1 MGSLPV
7 TERGGAAEPSGVPD
21 GTDQKPGASTGALL
35 VRGSVLQVTSLVAG
49 IAVSFYLMPFL
60 IHALGDRGYGM
71 WALIGSI
78 TSYYALLDFGL
89 TRAVMRFLTQAVAR
103 AEKTNA
109 NAVIVTGLVI
119 FGGIGALAFSVSI
132 AVALA
137 GPWFFTDA
145 GEAAAFRQAVLVLG
159 ADVALTFPFAV
170 FNAVLAAHYRLDI
183 ASAVQLIA
191 LAVRTA
197 LIVYFLSRGYS
208 ILALATITL
217 AVNLPSRLALAGMA
231 RRLLPSLELSLAHF
245 QPERAREL
253 FGYGKYTF
261 IAAAGDRIRFHVDTM
276 VVAWFLGVAAV
287 THYAI
292 AARVTQMFM
301 DLMLRALGVI
311 GPVFMRVDALG
322 DREQMRQTFL
332 LATRVSTLA
341 SVTVAGGVVILGQR
355 FIELW
360 VGAAYR
366 DAYWPLVILVVAL
379 TFDLMQMPS
388 VSFLYASAR
397 NRFYAYLNAGEAL
410 ANLVLSIVLAGR
422 YGMVGVSLG
431 TAIPLLATRLIVQ
444 PRYVCGALG
453 LDLRAYYLELGRVA
467 LLAILSQMPL
477 LALMHTF
484 GVSSLPMML
493 MLALGYYPPCW
504 LLLYRVILREGDR
517 RRISAAIPALRWLPG

>member
-1 MGSLPV
+1 MLGSVASTPV
-7 TERGGAAEPSGVPD
+7 
-21 GTDQKPGASTGALL
+21 ASTGALL
-35 VRGSVLQVTSLVAG
+35 VRGSALQVTSLLAG

-60 IHALGDRGYGM
+60 IHALGDRWYGI

-89 TRAVMRFLTQAVAR
+89 TSAVTRFLTQALAR
-103 AEKTNA
+103 AERTNA

-119 FGGIGALAFSVSI
+119 FGGIGVLAFSISI

-137 GPWFFTDA
+137 GPWLFTDT
-145 GEAAAFRQAVLVLG
+145 GEAAVFQRAVVILG

-170 FNAVLAAHYRLDI
+170 FNAVLVAHYRLDI
-183 ASAVQLIA
+183 ASVVQLIA

-197 LIVYFLSRGYS
+197 LIVYFVSRGHS
-208 ILALATITL
+208 ILAIAVVTL
-217 AVNLPSRLALAGMA
+217 AVNLPARLTLAGMA
-231 RRLLPSLELSLAHF
+231 RHLLPSLDLSRAHF

-261 IAAAGDRIRFHVDTM
+261 IAAAGDRIRFQVDTM
-276 VVAWFLGVAAV
+276 VVASFLGVGLV

-292 AARVTQMFM
+292 AARVTQIFM
-301 DLMLRALGVI
+301 DLMLRAFGVI

-322 DREQMRQTFL
+322 NREQMRQTFL
-332 LATRVSTLA
+332 LATRVSALA
-341 SVTVAGGVVILGQR
+341 LITVAGAIIILGER

-360 VGAAYR
+360 IGAAYR
-366 DAYWPLVILVVAL
+366 DAYWPLVILVVGL

-397 NRFYAYLNAGEAL
+397 HRFYAFLNTGEAL
-410 ANLVLSIVLAGR
+410 ANLVLSVVLAGQ

-431 TAIPLLATRLIVQ
+431 TAIPLLATRLLVQ

-467 LLAILSQMPL
+467 LLAVLSQLPL
-477 LALMHTF
+477 LVLIQTF
-484 GVSSLPMML
+484 GVPSLPMLL
-493 MLALGYYPPCW
+493 MLALGYYLPCW
-504 LLLYRVILREGDR
+504 MLLYRAILPATDR
-517 RRISAAIPALRWLPG
+517 RRIGSALPALRSLPR